1 MPHGA
6 FELEFRPGVSS
17 LIPYLTFDLGRD
29 RDVYAHS
36 ITIGPAADLELATL
50 SVQMLLKKL
59 NVTDADEKVFTT
71 CIPYRNW

>member
-17 LIPYLTFDLGRD
+17 LVPYFPFDLKQD
-29 RDVYAHS
+29 RDAYLHS
-36 ITIGPAADLELATL
+36 VTVGPTPNLELAKL
-50 SVQMLLKKL
+50 SVQMLLKRL
-59 NVTDADEKVFTT
+59 NVANADEKVFTT